1 MALGDGILATLQT
14 FKESLHM
21 AEFHLNLV
29 RDGKGGQIKVPIFI
43 SQADMDLI
51 DKEFVVKNDDV
62 FVVTYP
68 RSGTTWTE
76 QMVHLLLNQ
85 GQQGEQRL
93 TDAVPWL
100 ETLPHRPNGMIAF
113 LKTLPQRRR
122 FTSHLPYSLMP
133 PLHNTTAKI
142 IYVARNPKD
151 VAISTYFHNQ
161 SKLGYEGTWEE
172 HFQEFL
178 KGDVGCGPY
187 FDHVLPWW
195 QASQKDQRI
204 LFMKYEDMKLDL
216 AGNVAKLAS
225 FLDLQVDLQLIE
237 TVVTLSSLKSMTSN
251 ETTNFDWIPQRAD
264 VPKHFRKG
272 EIGDWRNHFSSEQ
285 SQQMDDLFMKKLKHS
300 GLQFDFG
307 DGVILP

>member
-1 MALGDGILATLQT
+1 
-14 FKESLHM
+14 M

-29 RDGKGGQIKVPIFI
+29 RDGEGGQIKVPIFI
-43 SQADMDLI
+43 SQADLDQI
-51 DKEFVVKNDDV
+51 EKEFVVQNDDV

-76 QMVHLLLNQ
+76 QMVHLLINQ
-85 GQQGEQRL
+85 GEQGEQRI

-100 ETLPHRPNGMIAF
+100 ETLPHRPNGMVAF
-113 LKTLPQRRR
+113 LKTMPQRRL
-122 FTSHLPYSLMP
+122 FTSHLPYPLIP
-133 PLHNTTAKI
+133 PLKNTTAKI
-142 IYVARNPKD
+142 IYLARNPKD
-151 VAISTYFHNQ
+151 VAVSTYFHNQ
-161 SKLGYEGTWEE
+161 SKLGYEGTWDE

-178 KGDVGCGPY
+178 NGDVGFGPY

-195 QASQKDQRI
+195 QASQKDKNI
-204 LFMKYEDMKLDL
+204 LFMKYEDMKLDH

-225 FLDLQVDLQLIE
+225 FMDLQVDLQVIE

-272 EIGDWRNHFSSEQ
+272 EIGDWRNHFSAEQ
-285 SQQMDDLFMKKLKHS
+285 SQQMEALLMKKLKGS

-307 DGVILP
+307 DGVIQP

>member
-1 MALGDGILATLQT
+1 
-14 FKESLHM
+14 M
-21 AEFHLNLV
+21 AEMQSNLV
-29 RDGKGGQIKVPIFI
+29 RDGKGGQLKFPVFI

-51 DKEFVVKNDDV
+51 EKEFAVKDGDV

-85 GQQGEQRL
+85 GVQGEQRI

-113 LKTLPQRRR
+113 LETLPQRRR

-133 PLHNTTAKI
+133 HLNNTTAKI
-142 IYVARNPKD
+142 VYVARNPKD
-151 VAISTYFHNQ
+151 VAISTFFHNQ
-161 SKLGYEGTWEE
+161 SKGGYEGTWEE
-172 HFQEFL
+172 YFQEFL
-178 KGDVGCGPY
+178 NGDVGFGPY
-187 FDHVLPWW
+187 FDHILPWW
-195 QASQKDQRI
+195 QASQTNKNI
-204 LFMKYEDMKLDL
+204 LFMKYENMKQDH
-216 AGNVAKLAS
+216 AGNVAKLAT
-225 FLDLQVDLQLIE
+225 FLDIQANTELIE
-237 TVVTLSSLKSMTSN
+237 KVVFLSSFQSMTSN

-272 EIGDWRNHFSSEQ
+272 DIGDWRNHFSAEQ
-285 SQQMDDLFMKKLKHS
+285 NQQMDDIFMKKMKDS

>member
-1 MALGDGILATLQT
+1 MAQMQ
-14 FKESLHM
+14 S
-21 AEFHLNLV
+21 NLV
-29 RDGKGGQIKVPIFI
+29 RDGKGGQIKFPPFI

-51 DKEFVVKNDDV
+51 EKEFVVENGDI

-76 QMVHLLLNQ
+76 QIVHLLLNK
-85 GQQGEQRL
+85 GEQGEQRL

-100 ETLPHRPNGMIAF
+100 ETLPHRPNGMIEF
-113 LKTLPQRRR
+113 LKTMPSPRR
-122 FTSHLPYSLMP
+122 FTSHLPHPLMP
-133 PLHNTTAKI
+133 PLDNKTAKI

-178 KGDVGCGPY
+178 NGDVGCGPY
-187 FDHVLPWW
+187 FDHILHWW

-204 LFMKYEDMKLDL
+204 LFMKYEDMKHDH
-216 AGNVAKLAS
+216 AGHVARIAS
-225 FLDLQVDLQLIE
+225 FLDMEVDSQLID
-237 TVVTLSSLKSMTSN
+237 TVVTLSGFQSMKSN
-251 ETTNFDWIPQRAD
+251 ETTNFDWIPQKAD
-264 VPKHFRKG
+264 KPKHFRKG
-272 EIGDWRNHFSSEQ
+272 DIGDWKNYFSPEQ
-285 SQQMDDLFMKKLKHS
+285 SQQMDDLVMKKMKGS

-307 DGVILP
+307 NGVILPSS

>member
-1 MALGDGILATLQT
+1 
-14 FKESLHM
+14 M
-21 AEFHLNLV
+21 AEMQSNLV
-29 RDGKGGQIKVPIFI
+29 RDGKGGQLKFPVFI

-51 DKEFVVKNDDV
+51 EKEFVVKDGDV

-85 GQQGEQRL
+85 GVQGEQRI

-113 LKTLPQRRR
+113 LETLPQRRR

-133 PLHNTTAKI
+133 PLNNTTAKI
-142 IYVARNPKD
+142 VYVARNPKD
-151 VAISTYFHNQ
+151 VAISTFFHNQ
-161 SKLGYEGTWEE
+161 SKGGYEGTWEE
-172 HFQEFL
+172 YFQEFL
-178 KGDVGCGPY
+178 NGDVGFGPY
-187 FDHVLPWW
+187 FDHILPWW
-195 QASQKDQRI
+195 QASQTNKNI
-204 LFMKYEDMKLDL
+204 LFMKYENMKQDH

-225 FLDLQVDLQLIE
+225 FLDIQANTKLIE
-237 TVVTLSSLKSMTSN
+237 KVVLLSSFQSMTSN

-272 EIGDWRNHFSSEQ
+272 DIGDWRNHFSAEQ
-285 SQQMDDLFMKKLKHS
+285 SQQMDDIFMKKMKDS